1 MASTAAL
8 AVQDGAGVPSLL
20 DAIVLGLVEGLT
32 EFLPVSSTGHLI
44 VAGHLLDCSNPT
56 LEIGI
61 QTGAITAILVLYARR
76 LLDAAGQALR
86 PVRGQPNLLVQILV
100 AALPAGV
107 LGLLLDDWMEAHLF
121 RTGVVATTMVAGGVA
136 LLLLERWLRR
146 RPTGTAPIG
155 LAAMSYR
162 TAFAIGLVQ
171 CLALVPGTSRSA
183 ATIGG
188 ALLLGVSRI
197 GAAEFSFLVG
207 LPILYG
213 ACGMKLFKSIDEL
226 RGPLLV
232 PFAVATVV
240 AFLSALVVVRPFV
253 WFLRL
258 HSFAPFAWYRITAG
272 AALAALACAGAI

>member
-1 MASTAAL
+1 VVGAL
-8 AVQDGAGVPSLL
+8 GAQGGGVPGLV
-20 DAIVLGLVEGLT
+20 DALVLGLVEGLT

-61 QTGAITAILVLYARR
+61 QTGAISAILVLYARQ
-76 LLDAAGQALR
+76 LLDAARKALR
-86 PVRGQPNLLVQILV
+86 PEPGRPNLLLQILV

-107 LGLLLDDWMEAHLF
+107 LGLLLDDWLEAHLF
-121 RTGVVATTMVAGGVA
+121 RTDVVAATMVAGGVA
-136 LLLLERWLRR
+136 LLVLERWLQRR
-146 RPTGTAPIG
+146 GTAPIG
-155 LAAMSYR
+155 LTAMSYR
-162 TAFAIGLVQ
+162 AALAIGFVQ

-183 ATIGG
+183 ATICG
-188 ALLLGVSRI
+188 AMLLGVSRV

-213 ACGMKLFKSIDEL
+213 ACGLKLLKSLDEL

-232 PFAVATVV
+232 PFVVATVV

-253 WFLRL
+253 AFLRL
-258 HSFAPFAWYRITAG
+258 HSFAPFAWYRIVAG
-272 AALAALACAGAI
+272 SVLAALGFAGAI